1 MGYIYMLT
9 DIRNGEKYIGK
20 HNGTNSNYWSGGL
33 IPNRIANKYGKEVFE
48 RVIIEDGL
56 SIDIIDDR
64 EKYYITL
71 HNTIQE
77 GYNISEGGDGGDT
90 ISNHPN
96 KSEITKK
103 ISESL
108 KKSNLPQKNKE
119 RGRLKRLGYI
129 KSFIKDLEDGLI
141 GPDNVRLY
149 GNRLWK
155 WRKELTPKEF
165 NTLLPENIIEKF
177 YELRETIR
185 KKSHRENANKHI
197 GYKHTKESMEK
208 MSISKI
214 KVNEKK
220 KKDFLEYCNNVY
232 ETMNE
237 KGLEY
242 LIECYN
248 KDEYTKIRSK
258 IKNSV
263 FLSHIPEHISN
274 KILNLKPKKK
284 EVKNTNPNKFY
295 GNKNKEVIING
306 IIYSSVSDA
315 SSKLN
320 IDRGTIR
327 YRLRNI
333 KNKEYIYK

>member
-9 DIRNGEKYIGK
+9 DIRNGKKYIGK

-108 KKSNLPQKNKE
+108 KKSNLPEINKE

-165 NTLLPENIIEKF
+165 NSLLPENIIEKF

-185 KKSHRENANKHI
+185 KESHRENANKHI

-258 IKNSV
+258 IKKSV
-263 FLSHIPEHISN
+263 FLSHIPKHISN

-284 EVKNTNPNKFY
+284 EVKNTDPNKFY
-295 GNKNKEVIING
+295 GNKNKKIVIEG
-306 IIYSSVSDA
+306 VEYSSVSGA
-315 SSKLN
+315 SNKLN

-327 YRLRNI
+327 YRLKNI
-333 KNKEYIYK
+333 KYNEYIYK

>member
-9 DIRNGEKYIGK
+9 DIRNGKKYIGK
-20 HNGTNSNYWSGGL
+20 HNGTNPNYWSGGL
-33 IPNRIANKYGKEVFE
+33 IPNRIANKYGKKVFE
-48 RVIIEDGL
+48 RVIIEDAL

-64 EKYYITL
+64 EKYYINL
-71 HNTIQE
+71 YNTINE

-90 ISNHPN
+90 LSKHPN
-96 KSEITKK
+96 KIVIGEK
-103 ISESL
+103 ISKSV
-108 KKSNLPQKNKE
+108 KKSNLPEINKE

-155 WRKELTPKEF
+155 WKKQLSTDEF
-165 NTLLPENIIEKF
+165 NILLPKNITDKFYKLRENISKEKA
-177 YELRETIR
+177 
-185 KKSHRENANKHI
+185 KKRGDKHK
-197 GYKHTKESMEK
+197 GYQHTKESK
-208 MSISKI
+208 QKISLS
-214 KVNEKK
+214 KK
-220 KKDFLEYCNNVY
+220 KVIRKRKKEFLEYCNNIY
-232 ETMNE
+232 ETMIE

-248 KDEYTKIRSK
+248 KDEYIKIRKK
-258 IKNSV
+258 IKSSK
-263 FLSHIPEHISN
+263 FFDEIPEHISN

-284 EVKNTNPNKFY
+284 EVKNANPNKFY
-295 GNKNKEVIING
+295 GNKNKKIVIEG
-306 IIYSSVSDA
+306 VEYSSLSEA
-315 SSKLN
+315 SNILN

-333 KNKEYIYK
+333 KNKEYIYI